1 MNKEEF
7 IKRRGEVAYEKM
19 LQRNRDWNAEH
30 PKNRKV
36 IQKKW
41 AAQHR
46 DKINGKSGVW
56 RAANPDKV
64 KVHNQEMSRK
74 GGKYY
79 AKKLEYR
86 RVGIP
91 GERNKIRDKHKLQYR
106 AIKEATP
113 NSVLHHEWIPG
124 TVNYRGVALVEKEAH
139 QHGIIKVI
147 KVLEGHVTLFTEKEI
162 KEQEVK
168 T

>member
-86 RVGIP
+86 RVGIQVNETKSEISTNYNIAP
-91 GERNKIRDKHKLQYR
+91 SKKQRQ
-106 AIKEATP
+106 
-113 NSVLHHEWIPG
+113 
-124 TVNYRGVALVEKEAH
+124 TVYYITNGFQAP
-139 QHGIIKVI
+139 
-147 KVLEGHVTLFTEKEI
+147 
-162 KEQEVK
+162 
-168 T
+168 